1 MESKENKPSR
11 EQVLKIIKKLKSPAP
26 NKSNISSSNLQ
37 ETDHVCMHSLCA
49 IMPYYIALFRG
60 VAPKHLGLCRDGP
73 KAYVQCLDPCEYTG
87 GGTVIFEIER
97 KPHP

>member
-1 MESKENKPSR
+1 MYSPGDTI
-11 EQVLKIIKKLKSPAP
+11 VLDEGYRF
-26 NKSNISSSNLQ
+26 NFQ
-37 ETDHVCMHSLCA
+37 ETAHVCMHSLCA

-60 VAPKHLGLCRDGP
+60 IEPKNLGLCRDGP

-97 KPHP
+97 NTHITRETHPVLSSG